1 MLNANS
7 IRIGN
12 IINFKKKLCAVVKT
26 AHTQPGKGGAYVQME
41 LKDIITGTKYT
52 ERFRSEDKIEKIRL
66 DERELQFLYADS
78 DNYNFMDNKSFEQ
91 IALSKELISE
101 EQQVF
106 LEEDIIVIAQSHEN
120 NIVFISLPDTIIA
133 EIDSTESVVKGQTAA
148 SSSKPAILK
157 NGVKVTVPPFINP
170 GDKIIIKP
178 ATLEYVERVK

>member
-66 DERELQFLYADS
+66 DERELQMHLEF
-78 DNYNFMDNKSFEQ
+78 KR
-91 IALSKELISE
+91 KEL
-101 EQQVF
+101 
-106 LEEDIIVIAQSHEN
+106 EDADAMRDAQRNMAWFALAGMLLYPSLVVICELTGLDQAGKILGDMAPTYFVSVAVIV
-120 NIVFISLPDTIIA
+120 
-133 EIDSTESVVKGQTAA
+133 AA
-148 SSSKPAILK
+148 FYGKEALMK
-157 NGVKVTVPPFINP
+157 K
-170 GDKIIIKP
+170 K
-178 ATLEYVERVK
+178 